1 MPCFYLQTPP
11 FVALLF
17 FVVHLVSPAWALAAA
32 AAAAEGDDFT
42 DEDSDLDSEEEEDAY
57 DQVDPLRVPGTWYT
71 IPRAVLLA
79 GDPGGAEG
87 AQIFAVD
94 IIPGSCFAA

>member
-1 MPCFYLQTPP
+1 MPFFCLQNPLFFSFP
-11 FVALLF
+11 FF

-57 DQVDPLRVPGTWYT
+57 DQVDPLS
-71 IPRAVLLA
+71 IP
-79 GDPGGAEG
+79 ET
-87 AQIFAVD
+87 
-94 IIPGSCFAA
+94 